1 MIHGEN
7 LARDLRRDHGF
18 VHVGRTRDGKAVV
31 MRKGDRWTVVPLRWL
46 TEEAVGTIKGQ
57 AGISLV

>member
-7 LARDLRRDHGF
+7 LAKDLRRDHGF

-31 MRKGDRWTVVPLRWL
+31 MRKRDKWTVVPLRWL
-46 TEEAVGTIKGQ
+46 TEDAVNTIKAQ
-57 AGISLV
+57 AGVGLV